1 MRPIWYAVYFKEY
14 QYSLMVKRA
23 GSGWFMNG
31 PINGIVLSRLSR
43 GMLSTQS
50 SKAGGIQ

>member
-14 QYSLMVKRA
+14 QYSFTD
-23 GSGWFMNG
+23 GWFING

-43 GMLSTQS
+43 GMLSTKS